1 MKTREFKLE
10 QVELT
15 ILEWQQ
21 ATCPMI
27 QRNKKKY
34 SRNKKHKNQD
44 EE

>member
-1 MKTREFKLE
+1 MKKREFKLE

-15 ILEWQQ
+15 IQEWQQ
-21 ATCPMI
+21 ATRPMI
-27 QRNKKKY
+27 QRNEKKY

>member
-1 MKTREFKLE
+1 MKKREFKLE
-10 QVELT
+10 KIELT
-15 ILEWQQ
+15 ITEWQQ
-21 ATCPMI
+21 ATRPMI